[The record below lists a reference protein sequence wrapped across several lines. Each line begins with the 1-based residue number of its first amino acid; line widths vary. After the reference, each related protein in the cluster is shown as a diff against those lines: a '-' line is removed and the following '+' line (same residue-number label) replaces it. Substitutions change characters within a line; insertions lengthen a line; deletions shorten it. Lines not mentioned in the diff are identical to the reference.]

1 MNHNAAPPQ
10 NTPSDPIPYDQF
22 QHLDINKPSLYKQ
35 ASNMKLYKMSPQ
47 DFIFLQ
53 KIGSGSYSEVYK
65 AKYKKTANNLS
76 NMDSKYFAIKIC
88 SKKHIIKEQKEKYV
102 NVEKRTLLQLS
113 SEMNHPGI
121 VNLFY
126 TFHDE
131 FNLYFV
137 LDYIPC
143 GELFNFLYNSL
154 NKSVIANDLVVL
166 KFVSQLVD
174 TLCYLKRHSI
184 VHRDLKPENILLDQK
199 GCLMITDF
207 GVAVLLGD
215 AEGRSSSFV
224 GTADYVS
231 PELLMM
237 NSCSFKADVW
247 ALGCIFYQLKQGTPP
262 FRGGNE
268 LETFENIVSGTYKK
282 MVTTNTDYKDLV
294 EGMLRVNERK
304 RFGLDEIMNHPFC
317 KSVDWD
323 NKSEIWTGIWEGP
336 EPIDPNKEFYL
347 KQQRANQQQLLQQ
360 PKQPGIP
367 LRPKNTAQPPLRTKG
382 IGYPKKRKPVTTQN
396 IVEWRKQLG
405 LNTPYGQQGASTPS
419 SGSVLSSSSS
429 AGQPVLSNIDY
440 ASFRPPV
447 NQSSQAAAQVVLK
460 KQIMSKARN
469 WPPNNPYL
477 QPTSSPH
484 QPFQISND
492 GRMQQLSPQHMKTA
506 TLRQKKND
514 GGLSPET
521 GTEELGKK
529 DVVKKEDGIMFY
541 KIPFVDKP
549 MSQINLDY
557 YTIKPSISG
566 SEENCGKFLNFM
578 KKYGMKTLDILNNS
592 NNQEFSLQLL
602 RNGEIQI
609 INNKEGHVT
618 VLGDLSDKNLYIYE
632 YTPEQK
638 EANGVCEVE
647 VVGWCVIELEKKH
660 LVLLPGLNKDWNRLF
675 KKIKAKNEKNNS
687 LREPSNRSKSDQAMI
702 KNAASMAFSK

>member
-1 MNHNAAPPQ
+1 MNHNAGPPL
-10 NTPSDPIPYDQF
+10 NKSSDSIPYDQF

-35 ASNMKLYKMSPQ
+35 ASNMAVYKMTPQ

-65 AKYKKTANNLS
+65 AKYKKSANS
-76 NMDSKYFAIKIC
+76 SANMDSKYFAIKIC

-143 GELFNFLYNSL
+143 GELFNYLYNSL
-154 NKSVIANDLVVL
+154 NKSVIASDLIVL
-166 KFVSQLVD
+166 KFVSQLID

-237 NSCSFKADVW
+237 NSCSFKADIW
-247 ALGCIFYQLKQGTPP
+247 ALGCIFYQLKQGAPP

-268 LETFENIVSGTYKK
+268 LETFENIVSGSYKK
-282 MVTTNTDYKDLV
+282 MSTTNTEYKDLV

-304 RFGLDEIMNHPFC
+304 RFGLDEIMSHPFC

-323 NKSEIWTGIWEGP
+323 DKSEIWTGIWEGA
-336 EPIDPNKEFYL
+336 EPIDTNEEFYL
-347 KQQRANQQQLLQQ
+347 KQQRNNQQQ
-360 PKQPGIP
+360 PKQPGIA
-367 LRPKNTAQPPLRTKG
+367 LRPKNTPQPPLRTKG

-419 SGSVLSSSSS
+419 SGTILSST
-429 AGQPVLSNIDY
+429 ATQPALSNVDY
-440 ASFRPPV
+440 ANFRPPL

-460 KQIMSKARN
+460 KQMMSKGRN
-469 WPPNNPYL
+469 WPPNNQYL
-477 QPTSSPH
+477 QPPSSAR
-484 QPFQISND
+484 QSFQVSND
-492 GRMQQLSPQHMKTA
+492 ERMQQLSPQHMKTA

-514 GGLSPET
+514 GSLSPEA
-521 GTEELGKK
+521 EVVEVGKNGI
-529 DVVKKEDGIMFY
+529 VKKEDGILFY
-541 KIPFVDKP
+541 KIPFVDKS

-578 KKYGMKTLDILNNS
+578 KKYSMKTLDILNN
-592 NNQEFSLQLL
+592 NNSQQFSLQLL

-609 INNKEGHVT
+609 INNNEGHVT
-618 VLGDLSDKNLYIYE
+618 VLGDLSDKSLYIYE
-632 YTPEQK
+632 YTPERK
-638 EANGVCEVE
+638 ESNEVRE
-647 VVGWCVIELEKKH
+647 AEDLGWCVIELERKH

-675 KKIKAKNEKNNS
+675 KKIKTKNEKNNS
-687 LREPSNRSKSDQAMI
+687 LRETKNRSKSDQAMI
-702 KNAASMAFSK
+702 KNAASMAFAK